1 MHIAHR
7 YFSPL
12 CEPRMLFGWRRI
24 VRTRRSCLS
33 GCIVTLS
40 LVSSSSP
47 PATPSLRVLLDR
59 IAPLSAQIG
68 EGESRREREREY
80 PYAGFQLFRDSGLA
94 GLRIPVELGGPGGS
108 VRDLFSLLLTLAS
121 KDPQVA
127 HSLRS
132 HFAFG
137 EKLILQ
143 RLPDDLAEHVP
154 RFLAGRI
161 YAAGSTER
169 GTPRP
174 GILNTRLTRDGDRF
188 RLNGIKYY
196 GTGSLY
202 ADYLYISANNEQDHR
217 VFATIPTAREGVSV
231 VDDWDGMGQRL
242 TASGTI
248 TLDNVEVFPSEVAPG
263 GSNNL
268 IGRYASAFRQ
278 LHLAAVASG
287 ITQAIR
293 DDAVAY
299 VRNHARPIAHSH
311 AETAGG
317 DYFTQK
323 VVGEIAAIARALP
336 LLVLDAADALDR
348 SYHALVTG
356 AADVEERV
364 LESTLAVAQTQV
376 MVAQLGPRAGE
387 LIFDVGGGSAAGR
400 EHNLDRH
407 WRNIRTLIS
416 HNPTA
421 YKAKATGDYLLNGE
435 TAMLVEGRFL

>member
-1 MHIAHR
+1 
-7 YFSPL
+7 
-12 CEPRMLFGWRRI
+12 
-24 VRTRRSCLS
+24 
-33 GCIVTLS
+33 VTLS
-40 LVSSSSP
+40 LVSSSAAPS
-47 PATPSLRVLLDR
+47 TPSLRTLLDR
-59 IAPLSAQIG
+59 IAPLSARIG

-80 PYAGFQLFRDSGLA
+80 PFAGFQLFRDSGLA
-94 GLRIPVELGGPGGS
+94 GLRIPTELGGPGGS
-108 VRDLFSLLLTLAS
+108 VRDLFTMLIALAA
-121 KDPQVA
+121 KDPHVA

-132 HFAFG
+132 HYGFG
-137 EKLILQ
+137 EKLTLQ
-143 RLPDDLAEHVP
+143 RDPTDVAEHVP

-188 RLNGIKYY
+188 RLNGTKYY

-202 ADYLYISANNEQDHR
+202 ADYLFISANDEDDRR
-217 VFATIPTAREGVSV
+217 VIATIPAVRDGVRI

-248 TLDNVEVFPSEVAPG
+248 MLTEVEVFPSEVAPG
-263 GSNNL
+263 GTHNL
-268 IGRYASAFRQ
+268 FGRYASAFRQ
-278 LHLAAVASG
+278 LHLAAVAAG

-293 DDAVAY
+293 DDAVDY
-299 VRNHARPIAHSH
+299 VRTHARPIAHSH
-311 AETAGG
+311 ADTAGG

-348 SYHALVTG
+348 SYRAIVGG
-356 AADVEERV
+356 AADVEDRV
-364 LESTLAVAQTQV
+364 LESTVAVAQTQV
-376 MVAQLGPRAGE
+376 LVAQLGPRAGE

-400 EHNLDRH
+400 VHNLDRH

-421 YKAKATGDYLLNGE
+421 YKAKATGDYLLNGA
-435 TAMLVEGRFL
+435 TDMLVEGRFL

>member
-1 MHIAHR
+1 MHIAHS
-7 YFSPL
+7 YFSDTPA
-12 CEPRMLFGWRRI
+12 PRMLFGSPRI
-24 VRTRRSCLS
+24 AGMRAPQT
-33 GCIVTLS
+33 GFIVPLS
-40 LVSSSSP
+40 LVSSSSQ
-47 PATPSLRVLLDR
+47 PAAPSLQALLDR
-59 IAPLSAQIG
+59 IIPLAAEIG

-80 PYAGFQLFRDSGLA
+80 PHAGFQIFRASGLP
-94 GLRIPVELGGPGGS
+94 GLRIPAEFGGPGGS
-108 VRDLFSLLLTLAS
+108 VRDVFELLLSLAA

-132 HFAFG
+132 HFNFG
-137 EKLILQ
+137 EKLTLQ
-143 RLPDDLAEHVP
+143 RKPAELAEHVP
-154 RFLAGRI
+154 RFLAGSI

-174 GILNTRLTRDGDRF
+174 GMLNTRLTREGDHF
-188 RLNGIKYY
+188 RLDGVKYY

-202 ADYLYISANNEQDHR
+202 ADYLYITANNEQDER
-217 VFATIPTAREGVSV
+217 VIATIPTQREGVSV

-248 TLDNVEVFPSEVAPG
+248 TLDHVKVLPSEVTAG
-263 GSNNL
+263 GSNTL
-268 IGRYASAFRQ
+268 VGRYGSAFRQ
-278 LHLAAVASG
+278 LHLAAVAAG
-287 ITQAIR
+287 ITRAVR

-299 VRNHARPIAHSH
+299 VRTHARPIAHSH

-323 VVGEIAAIARALP
+323 VVGEIASIARALP
-336 LLVLDAADALDR
+336 LLVLDAAEALDR
-348 SYHALVTG
+348 SYQAIV
-356 AADVEERV
+356 ANAPDVEERV

-376 MVAQLGPRAGE
+376 LVHQLGPRAAE

-400 EHNLDRH
+400 VHNLDRH

-421 YKAKATGDYLLNGE
+421 YKAKATGDYLLNGATE
-435 TAMLVEGRFL
+435 MLVEGRFL